1 MLLDRINPTRDLFRV
16 QDEMSR
22 LIDQFLSTDLMG
34 GRAIDT
40 SFDWLPVMDVQEDKD
55 KFTIHMD
62 LPGLTKDDVNIYI
75 RDNVLTIE
83 GEKKRE
89 FEDKAVN
96 YHRIER
102 RYGKFKRSF
111 TIPTRVEE
119 GKIDA
124 RFKDGVLTIVLPK
137 VEEVKPKA
145 IEVKVEK

>member
-89 FEDKAVN
+89 FEDKDVN

>member
-62 LPGLTKDDVNIYI
+62 LPGLTKDDVSIYI

-89 FEDKAVN
+89 FEDKDVN

-111 TIPTRVEE
+111 SIPTRVEE

>member
-55 KFTIHMD
+55 KFTIQMD

-75 RDNVLTIE
+75 RDNVLSIE

-89 FEDKAVN
+89 FEDKDVN